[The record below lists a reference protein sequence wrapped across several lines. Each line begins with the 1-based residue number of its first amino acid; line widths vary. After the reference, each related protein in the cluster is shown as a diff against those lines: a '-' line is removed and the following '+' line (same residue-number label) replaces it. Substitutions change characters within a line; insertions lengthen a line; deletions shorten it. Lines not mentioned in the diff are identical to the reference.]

1 VTSRMVKS
9 PTAKS
14 WLPYVVLV
22 AAAVTLDQ
30 WVKYLVETGLPFQEK
45 VDLVPFLAL
54 YRTYNTGIAFSMFS
68 SFGDTGLVV
77 IAAFVVAFV
86 LYLAARTPPSHV
98 LTRIGF
104 ALIVGGA
111 LGNLFDRV
119 TYGHVIDYIL
129 FHTPIWSFAI
139 FNLADA
145 FIAVG
150 AVVVVLDELIGWRR
164 EAKPSSD

>member
-1 VTSRMVKS
+1 MTSRMVKS

-86 LYLAARTPPSHV
+86 LYLAARTPPGHV

-150 AVVVVLDELIGWRR
+150 AVVVVLDELIGWPR

>member
-1 VTSRMVKS
+1 PHS
-9 PTAKS
+9 
-14 WLPYVVLV
+14 
-22 AAAVTLDQ
+22 
-30 WVKYLVETGLPFQEK
+30 
-45 VDLVPFLAL
+45 
-54 YRTYNTGIAFSMFS
+54 
-68 SFGDTGLVV
+68 
-77 IAAFVVAFV
+77 
-86 LYLAARTPPSHV
+86 ARPRA
-98 LTRIGF
+98 TRIGF

-119 TYGHVIDYIL
+119 IYGHVIDYIL